1 MDGEQRCTKGEQ
13 NGGDNM
19 TYAYEG
25 ETLEVRSFGG
35 KRGFTVNLGNFF
47 PASVK
52 KMYQLVETIRDY
64 EDDYE
69 RRSDHVLKMIH
80 WLEGQIQELKNQ
92 LRDNMD
98 KGMVNVKE
106 ANKIAKLAEKY
117 SKNIDRLKA
126 AAKKYHID
134 IEEV

>member
-1 MDGEQRCTKGEQ
+1 MINT
-13 NGGDNM
+13 N
-19 TYAYEG
+19 YEG

-52 KMYQLVETIRDY
+52 KMYQLVEMIRDY

-69 RRSDHVLKMIH
+69 RRSDHVLKMIR
-80 WLEGQIQELKNQ
+80 WLEGQIQELENQ

-117 SKNIDRLKA
+117 SKNIDRVKA

>member
-1 MDGEQRCTKGEQ
+1 
-13 NGGDNM
+13 M
-19 TYAYEG
+19 TYACEG
-25 ETLEVRSFGG
+25 ETLEVRSLGG

-52 KMYQLVETIRDY
+52 KMYQLVEMITDY
-64 EDDYE
+64 EDDYD
-69 RRSDHVLKMIH
+69 RRSEHVLKMIR
-80 WLEGQIQELKNQ
+80 WLEGQIQELENQ

-117 SKNIDRLKA
+117 SKNIDRVKA

-134 IEEV
+134 LEEV